1 MTRNTTSTFSLPDR
15 DGLEARFGVRVASML
30 GERAQ
35 STAPDISERLR
46 FAREQALSR
55 AQAARRQVQ
64 AATAPVVVS
73 RGRSAALASPLGWWF
88 KLGSAAP
95 LALLVLGLAEHR
107 PRARQGADRRRG
119 RGGRRPAVGRPAA
132 GRVYG
137 SGLRG
142 VPQDHPRV
150 RDESWRVPGI
160 PA

>member
-1 MTRNTTSTFSLPDR
+1 MTKNTTSTFSLPDR

-35 STAPDISERLR
+35 ATPPDITERLR

-95 LALLVLGLAEHR
+95 LALLVLGLAGIAHVHDK
-107 PRARQGADRRRG
+107 AQIA
-119 RGGRRPAVGRPAA
+119 AVAEVDAA
-132 GRVYG
+132 LLSDDLPPDAYT
-137 SGLRG
+137 
-142 VPQDHPRV
+142 D
-150 RDESWRVPGI
+150 PGF
-160 PA
+160 AEYLKTTRE